1 MEIPEKAKRQL
12 DNLFHAFS
20 ITAGGKYV
28 FLTDMKYDCSKWS
41 KQAVEYFGLP
51 AEYMSNVAEIWLSHI
66 HPDDREEY
74 ARSISAIYRGEEEE
88 HKLQYRARAKDGSYI
103 VCTCQGILIRDENDE
118 ARFFGGAIQN
128 HGAINYLDANTGL
141 RSLYGFLDDLKAL
154 LWKNTPAVLMMVGI
168 SGFADINNLYGYRFG
183 NSVLRHFGNLLS
195 GQFENVYRM
204 DGTKFAVICENGD
217 AEQLKMIFSDLKRQ
231 AAEGFIINNERLN
244 PVLNGGI
251 VTVYGGENNIE
262 TVYSCLTY
270 AYAESKKKKHGEAVV
285 FNGALSGDNRKYI
298 KMLNYIRSCVTENCK
313 GFYLC
318 YQPIVDANSERLKGA
333 EALIR
338 WKDDKYG
345 VVSPAQFIP
354 VLEQDALFP
363 ILGKWILKTAL
374 YEGKAFLDDYPD
386 FILNVNLAYSQLE
399 QSTFVDDVL
408 ELLHETG
415 FPAKNLCL
423 EITERCRILDINMLK
438 NRFTALR
445 ENGIRLA
452 LDDFGTG
459 FSSIGLL
466 REVPID
472 TIKVDR
478 EYVKN
483 ITTSQMDQSTIRS
496 ISRLADAFFAELCAE
511 GIEDSEMR
519 DYLRRYHVTS
529 LQGFYYGKPVPI
541 SQFLSDHKPADE
553 PPAEE

>member
-1 MEIPEKAKRQL
+1 MEITEKAKRLL

-28 FLTDMKYDCSKWS
+28 FLTDLKYDCSKWS

-51 AEYMSNVAEIWLSHI
+51 AEYMSNVAEVWLSHV
-66 HPDDREEY
+66 HPDDRDEY
-74 ARSISAIYRGEEEE
+74 AKSITAIYRGEQEE

-103 VCTCQGILIRDENDE
+103 VCTCQGILIRDENNE
-118 ARFFGGAIQN
+118 ARYFGGAIQN
-128 HGAINYLDANTGL
+128 HGAVNYVDANTGL

-154 LWKNTPAVLMMVGI
+154 VWNNTPAVLMMIGV
-168 SGFADINNLYGYRFG
+168 SGFADINNLYGYSFG
-183 NSVLRHFGNLLS
+183 NSVLRYLGNWLS
-195 GQFENVYRM
+195 NEFECVYRM
-204 DGTKFAVICENGD
+204 DGTKFAVICEGGD
-217 AEQLKMIFSDLKRQ
+217 PAHLKQTFSALKRKS
-231 AAEGFIINNERLN
+231 AEGFIVNGERLN

-251 VTVYGGENNIE
+251 VSVYGDESSSE

-270 AYAESKKKKHGEAVV
+270 AYLESKKKRHGEAVV
-285 FNGALSGDNRKYI
+285 FSDAFPDDTRKYL

-318 YQPIVDANSERLKGA
+318 YQPIVDAQSEQMKGA

-338 WKDDKYG
+338 WKDEKYG
-345 VVSPAQFIP
+345 VVPPVQFIP

-363 ILGKWILKTAL
+363 ILGKWILRTAL
-374 YEGKAFLDDYPD
+374 KEGKAFLTDYPD

-399 QSTFVDDVL
+399 QTTFVSDVL
-408 ELLHETG
+408 DILHETG
-415 FPAKNLCL
+415 FPARNLCL

-483 ITTSQMDQSTIRS
+483 VTTSQMDQSTIRS

-541 SQFLSDHKPADE
+541 TQFLDEHKPAE
-553 PPAEE
+553 QTASES

>member
-1 MEIPEKAKRQL
+1 MEITRKARHML

-28 FLTDMKYDCSKWS
+28 FLTDMKYDLSRWS
-41 KQAVEYFGLP
+41 RQAVEFFGLP
-51 AEYMSNVAEIWLSHI
+51 SEYMENVSEIWLNHV

-74 ARSISAIYRGEEEE
+74 ARSMEAIYKGETEE
-88 HKLQYRARAKDGSYI
+88 HKLQYRAMAKDGSYV
-103 VCTCQGILIRDENDE
+103 VCTCQGILIRGENDE
-118 ARFFGGAIQN
+118 ARYFAGAIQN
-128 HGAINYLDANTGL
+128 HGAINYVDPTTGL

-154 LWKNTPAVLMMVGI
+154 LWKKTPALLMMVGI
-168 SGFADINNLYGYRFG
+168 SGFSDINNLYGYSFG
-183 NSVLRHFGNLLS
+183 NSVLRHVANLLTAEFS
-195 GQFENVYRM
+195 SVYRM
-204 DGTKFAVICENGD
+204 DGTKFAVICENGE
-217 AEQLKMIFSDLKRQ
+217 AEHLQKVYTELKHN
-231 AAEGFIINNERLN
+231 ATVGFIIDDERIN
-244 PVLNGGI
+244 PTLNGGI
-251 VTVYGGENNIE
+251 ATVYGGEESLE

-270 AYAESKKKKHGEAVV
+270 AYSESKKKKHGEAVV
-285 FNGALSGDNRKYI
+285 FNDASSDDNRKYI

-338 WKDDKYG
+338 WKDDTYG
-345 VVSPAQFIP
+345 VVPPVQFIP

-363 ILGKWILKTAL
+363 ILGKWILRTAL
-374 YEGKAFLDDYPD
+374 HEGKAFLEDYPD

-399 QSTFVDDVL
+399 QNSFVDDVL
-408 ELLHETG
+408 DILHETG
-415 FPAKNLCL
+415 FPAQNLCL

-445 ENGIRLA
+445 DNGIRLA

-459 FSSIGLL
+459 FSSIGLM

-519 DYLRRYHVTS
+519 DYLRKYHVTS
-529 LQGFYYGKPVPI
+529 LQGYYYGKPVPI
-541 SQFLSDHKPADE
+541 EQFLHDHKPAE
-553 PPAEE
+553 GA

>member
-1 MEIPEKAKRQL
+1 MEITEKAKRQL

-20 ITAGGKYV
+20 ITASGKYV
-28 FLTDMKYDCSKWS
+28 FLTDLKYDYSRWS
-41 KQAVEYFGLP
+41 KQAVEFFGLP
-51 AEYMSNVAEIWLSHI
+51 AEYMYQVSDVWLSHV
-66 HPDDREEY
+66 HPDDRTDY
-74 ARSISAIYRGEEEE
+74 AKSIEAIYKGEEEE
-88 HKLQYRARAKDGSYI
+88 HKLQYRAKAKDGSYI
-103 VCTCQGILIRDENDE
+103 VCTCHGILIRNEDDEVQY
-118 ARFFGGAIQN
+118 FGGVIQN
-128 HGAINYLDANTGL
+128 HGAINYIDTNTGL
-141 RSLYGFLDDLKAL
+141 KSLYAFLDDLKAL
-154 LWKNTPAVLMMVGI
+154 IWKNTPAVIMMIGV
-168 SGFADINNLYGYRFG
+168 SGFADINNLYGYSFG
-183 NSVLRHFGNLLS
+183 NSVLRYIGNWLS
-195 GQFENVYRM
+195 DEYEQVYRM
-204 DGTKFAVICENGD
+204 DGTKFAVICENGN
-217 AEQLKMIFSDLKRQ
+217 ASLLQKSFSALKRKST
-231 AAEGFIINNERLN
+231 EGFIVENERLN
-244 PVLNGGI
+244 PTLNGGI
-251 VTVYGGENNIE
+251 VTVYGDESNSE

-270 AYAESKKKKHGEAVV
+270 AYLESKKKKHGEAVV
-285 FNGALSGDNRKYI
+285 FSDAFSDDTRKYL

-318 YQPIVDANSERLKGA
+318 YQPIVDAQSEQLKGA

-338 WKDDKYG
+338 WKDEKYG
-345 VVSPAQFIP
+345 VVPPIQFIP

-363 ILGKWILKTAL
+363 ILGKWILRTAL
-374 YEGKAFLDDYPD
+374 REGKAFLDDYPD
-386 FILNVNLAYSQLE
+386 FILNVNLSYSQLE
-399 QSTFVDDVL
+399 QNSFVSDVL
-408 ELLHETG
+408 ELLKETG

-438 NRFTALR
+438 SRFTALR

-483 ITTSQMDQSTIRS
+483 VTTSQMDQSTIRS

-511 GIEDSEMR
+511 GIEDTEMR

-529 LQGFYYGKPVPI
+529 LQGYYYGKPVPI
-541 SQFLSDHKPADE
+541 TEFLKDHKSE
-553 PPAEE
+553 